1 MMRAVLIGLCAG
13 SVCILAGAALFAADA
28 AHGPNHGTRLST
40 RVIADSVHKGDRLWM
55 PFALPGGAAR
65 AEFAAIEIAT
75 PAASAVTVR
84 DRNGNVLYRVDPKSQ
99 TTVIAERVFSG
110 GNRDNADRS
119 RAPAGREALPVGCEG
134 AFSPYAAPR
143 MAGIIGR
150 CLSALEVSYQVASIA
165 R

>member
-1 MMRAVLIGLCAG
+1 MRAVLVGLCAG
-13 SVCILAGAALFAADA
+13 SVCLLAGAAFFAADA
-28 AHGPNHGTRLST
+28 AYGPNDRTRLST
-40 RVIADSVHKGDRLWM
+40 HVRADSAHKSDRLWLA
-55 PFALPGGAAR
+55 FALPGGAPR
-65 AEFAAIEIAT
+65 AEFAAIELAT

-84 DRNGNVLYRVDPKSQ
+84 DRNGNVLYRIDPKSQ
-99 TTVIAERVFSG
+99 TTLIAERVFAAS
-110 GNRDNADRS
+110 NQDNADRS
-119 RAPAGREALPVGCEG
+119 RAPAGRQALPVGCEG